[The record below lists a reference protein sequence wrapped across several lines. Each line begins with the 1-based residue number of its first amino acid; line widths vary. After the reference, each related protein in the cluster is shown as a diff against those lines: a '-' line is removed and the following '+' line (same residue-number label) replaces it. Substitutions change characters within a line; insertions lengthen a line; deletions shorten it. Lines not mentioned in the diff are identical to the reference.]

1 MTYGKKRSGVAQYG
15 KVAAESEVAYASP
28 HRLVQMLMEGA
39 LEKVAT
45 AKGCIE
51 RNDLEGKSR
60 QITWAM
66 SIINGLRTSLDMDA
80 GGAIAVNLD
89 DLYAYMTRRLI
100 DASAQNDAN
109 ALSEVIDLLLE
120 IKGAWDTCSAGG
132 AQCGRHKYAA
142 ARRSD
147 RCLHRHPIARR
158 RTGVPSRRM
167 AELGDEGDW
176 DAVVALEPAPAPF
189 EEAFATHAPADEFVT
204 DRVRAILDLDK
215 RLMAQASGA

>member
-51 RNDLEGKSR
+51 RKDLAEKSR

-66 SIINGLRTSLDMDA
+66 SIINGLRTSLDMEA

-89 DLYAYMTRRLI
+89 DLYAYMVRRLI
-100 DASAQNDAN
+100 DASAHNDIA
-109 ALSEVIDLLLE
+109 ALSEVSDLMLE
-120 IKGAWDTCSAGG
+120 IKSAWDAMPEEVRNTGGANLSAGQGG
-132 AQCGRHKYAA
+132 A
-142 ARRSD
+142 
-147 RCLHRHPIARR
+147 
-158 RTGVPSRRM
+158 
-167 AELGDEGDW
+167 
-176 DAVVALEPAPAPF
+176 
-189 EEAFATHAPADEFVT
+189 
-204 DRVRAILDLDK
+204 
-215 RLMAQASGA
+215 

>member
-51 RNDLEGKSR
+51 RDDLEGKSQ

-66 SIINGLRTSLDMDA
+66 SIINGLRTSLDMEA

-100 DASAQNDAN
+100 DATAQNDAE
-109 ALSEVIDLLLE
+109 ALTEVIDLLLE
-120 IKGAWDTCSAGG
+120 IKGAWDAMPDEVRKMGSVPMAAGEGG
-132 AQCGRHKYAA
+132 A
-142 ARRSD
+142 
-147 RCLHRHPIARR
+147 
-158 RTGVPSRRM
+158 
-167 AELGDEGDW
+167 
-176 DAVVALEPAPAPF
+176 
-189 EEAFATHAPADEFVT
+189 
-204 DRVRAILDLDK
+204 
-215 RLMAQASGA
+215 